1 MAILEALYQQDPF
14 WIWLAVSSLFV
25 ALNLATGSSLLMWPG
40 VAAALVA
47 TLEVA
52 GVRLGL
58 EAEGGLFV
66 GLSAAML
73 AVVALRVPRPVVAA
87 ADPLRRSG
95 AKPGKP
101 GKVATGTVEQGES
114 GRLIGRIGRASSEFN
129 NGVGRVWIDGA
140 EWAAELDGAEVLA
153 EGEPVRI
160 TKVVGGIKLLVC
172 SIHTD

>member
-14 WIWLAVSSLFV
+14 WVWLAVASLFV

-58 EAEGGLFV
+58 QAEAGVFV
-66 GLSAAML
+66 ALSAAML
-73 AVVALRVPRPVVAA
+73 GVVALRVPRTVVAA
-87 ADPLRRSG
+87 GEPARRTKPAKG
-95 AKPGKP
+95 AR
-101 GKVATGTVEQGES
+101 TGTVEQGES
-114 GRLIGRIGRASSEFN
+114 GRLIGRIGRSSSEFA

-140 EWAAELDGAEVLA
+140 EWAAELDGAGEILP

-160 TKVVGGIKLLVC
+160 LKVVGGVKLQVC
-172 SIHTD
+172 PIHTA

>member
-14 WIWLAVSSLFV
+14 WIWLALASLFV

-47 TLEVA
+47 TLEVV

-58 EAEGGLFV
+58 EAEAGLFV

-73 AVVALRVPRPVVAA
+73 AVVAFRVPRTVVAA
-87 ADPLRRSG
+87 GDPVRRTK
-95 AKPGKP
+95 AVKPGRI
-101 GKVATGTVEQGES
+101 ATGTVEQGES
-114 GRLIGRIGRASSEFN
+114 GRLLGRIGRASSEFA

-160 TKVVGGIKLLVC
+160 TKVVGGVKLLVH
-172 SIHTD
+172 SIHSA